1 MFRKKFIDRLRDKYK
16 TGGLSPIPMK
26 SVSKLPTYSKTSGLD
41 TSTPKGY
48 SRDLDYTAREG
59 MKDWQIQNGYAS
71 QFDTFNVPS
80 GSVFTHQEG
89 GVKYNTMDKVQDA
102 LTVGGLTPGVGIIP
116 DAVNT
121 GISAVR
127 AGYNYLTGDTERA
140 KSQVGDLALNAASM
154 IPAAGTGVGALK
166 LASRGN
172 KIRKAGK
179 ALLNTKAGYGVLNNN
194 APEKIIHAENLGGGE
209 TPSFVPSF
217 GQKAKKGG
225 EREPYLSVGSKDI
238 NTDAGSRVGFGGKI
252 SVPLLESIRR
262 GESSAGLRGEI
273 DAVVRNGNNNL
284 RDQIEANTAAGTL
297 PDDMATSPKVWNT
310 AAGLRG
316 YYNRSLG
323 RRSGLSLNMNAGA
336 GLGSGEHHG
345 AYIKETDDASE
356 GNTEYN
362 YGSENEGSK
371 VYGDVSASL
380 MKNGRH
386 RETGVDVSGGVQA
399 SYGSK
404 NSPNPGARLGLKGSY
419 GPISGNVGYDF
430 TNKTP
435 RAGVS
440 LNFQEGGMYER
451 MQQYKTGGQQL
462 PGGEMQPIPGSDAV
476 EFNGQSHDEGG
487 IMLDPQTE
495 VEGGET
501 MDQVTM
507 AKNGG
512 KRKDYF
518 FSQHLKEGGVS
529 YADMHKEILAEGG
542 DQAKIDWLAKMQE
555 KAAGRS
561 PGKIQTASNGG
572 IKRFQ
577 AGGEGGVEDGKPIYN
592 EFSNNEFINLN
603 PTLAPLPVQYQQPDL
618 PDLVVP
624 APDLTTDEDKTL
636 DELQKLYPYVKRD
649 QLINWNKKKTKPKT
663 KTEKKVEE
671 KKNTPSKNT
680 QGTEED
686 LNPILRNRIMAT
698 IPRISVDA
706 DTYNLTSQDKD
717 GDGIPD
723 YLDDTDNIQ
732 DAIKK
737 EEEKIK
743 NSDASTEEKQS
754 LLDQL
759 KAKARRGDVP
769 LGAYAAGAAQL
780 LPAAYSFFHKQP
792 DAEQGSYN
800 SGFTS
805 PIVAERG
812 KGAKLERVNYNV
824 ERATNASDMRG
835 INRFIETSGGGPAN
849 IINKMAA
856 YSKKQKGDAAINAA
870 ETRANIQIAN
880 QEAQL
885 GQQME
890 LSNMQRAQ
898 QASMTNAQMIRAEA
912 ARKDQIN
919 MSNAN
924 ARQKIK
930 DDEEYQKYA
939 GISATAQGI
948 AGMIGDSMS
957 YKANERMARAI
968 GSEGIYDR
976 DKLRDVVTKYAS
988 KNGIPD
994 GKGGWICTAGNCNE
1008 TDINTFITSDNKTK
1022 D

>member
-1 MFRKKFIDRLRDKYK
+1 MFRKKFIDRLRDKYQ
-16 TGGLSPIPMK
+16 T
-26 SVSKLPTYSKTSGLD
+26 
-41 TSTPKGY
+41 
-48 SRDLDYTAREG
+48 
-59 MKDWQIQNGYAS
+59 
-71 QFDTFNVPS
+71 
-80 GSVFTHQEG
+80 G

-102 LTVGGLTPGVGIIP
+102 LTVGGLTPGVGIVP
-116 DAVNT
+116 DAINT
-121 GISAVR
+121 GISAIR
-127 AGYNYLTGDTERA
+127 SGYNYLTGDTERA
-140 KSQVGDLALNAASM
+140 KSQMGDLALNAASM
-154 IPAAGTGVGALK
+154 IPVAGQAVAGTKLGMRALK
-166 LASRGN
+166 AAPIITSAAPKAYKAFKGAKAVKKVKTGAKLGSSVLDSITPNFAGSNASEQSGS
-172 KIRKAGK
+172 
-179 ALLNTKAGYGVLNNN
+179 LNVAMNGTGPMNNN
-194 APEKIIHAENLGGGE
+194 
-209 TPSFVPSF
+209 VM
-217 GQKAKKGG
+217 QKGG
-225 EREPYLSVGSKDI
+225 KREPYLSVGGKDI
-238 NTDAGSRVGFGGKI
+238 NTDAGSVLGFGGKI
-252 SVPLLESIRR
+252 SVPLLEAIDR
-262 GESSAGLRGEI
+262 GRSSAGLRGEI
-273 DAVVRNGNNNL
+273 NAAVRNGNNNL
-284 RDQIEANTAAGTL
+284 REQIEANTAAGIL
-297 PDDMATSPKVWNT
+297 PDDMATSPKAWNT
-310 AAGLRG
+310 SAGLRG

-371 VYGDVSASL
+371 VYGDAAVSL

-386 RETGVDVSGGVQA
+386 RETGVNTSAGIEA
-399 SYGSK
+399 SYGTK

-419 GPISGNVGYDF
+419 GPVSGNIGYDF
-430 TNKTP
+430 INKTP

-476 EFNGQSHDEGG
+476 QFNGQSHDEGG
-487 IMLDPQTE
+487 IMLDTQTE
-495 VEGGET
+495 VEDGET

-529 YADMHKEILAEGG
+529 YAEMHKEILAEGG
-542 DQAKIDWLAKMQE
+542 DQDKIDWLAKMQE

-561 PGKIQTASNGG
+561 PSKIQTAESGG
-572 IKRFQ
+572 VKRFQ
-577 AGGEGGVEDGKPIYN
+577 GGGVGFQGADGKPIYN
-592 EFSNNEFINLN
+592 EYSNNEFIDIN
-603 PTLAPLPVQYQQPDL
+603 PTLAPLPSQYQQPDL
-618 PDLVVP
+618 PNLVVP
-624 APDLTTDEDKTL
+624 APDLITDEDKTL

-663 KTEKKVEE
+663 KKKGTEE
-671 KKNTPSKNT
+671 KKTSPSTTSKT
-680 QGTEED
+680 RKSEEN
-686 LNPILRNRIMAT
+686 LNPI
-698 IPRISVDA
+698 PRQNVQPLTTGMYERGLTTTWDA
-706 DTYNLTSQDKD
+706 D
-717 GDGIPD
+717 GDGVPD
-723 YLDDTDNIQ
+723 YLDPDSIGPEVN
-732 DAIKK
+732 KK
-737 EEEKIK
+737 AATVAEQEKEII
-743 NSDASTEEKQS
+743 NSDASPEEKMT

-856 YSKKQKGDAAINAA
+856 YGKKQKGDAAINAA

-880 QEAQL
+880 QEAQM
-885 GQQME
+885 GQQMD
-890 LSNMQRAQ
+890 LNNMQRAQ

-939 GISATAQGI
+939 GIGATAQGI

-988 KNGIPD
+988 KNGIP
-994 GKGGWICTAGNCNE
+994 GICEAGACTE
-1008 TDINTFITSDNKTK
+1008 KHINTYITSENKKKDETK
-1022 D
+1022 DKE